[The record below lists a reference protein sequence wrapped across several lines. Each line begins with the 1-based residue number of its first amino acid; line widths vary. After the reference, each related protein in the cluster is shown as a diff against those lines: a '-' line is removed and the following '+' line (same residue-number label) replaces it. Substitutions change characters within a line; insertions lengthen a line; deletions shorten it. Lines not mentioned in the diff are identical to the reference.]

1 MKAVY
6 NDSSVPE
13 KEAKARYFFP
23 ENIMMENAA
32 SALEREIDGFFGTT
46 NNSECRTDFCDDNNF
61 KRKNDFYTC
70 HPNHAKSILILC
82 GSGNNGGDGLALAR
96 RIYGKYDVKVVLIS
110 APKTDEAKTQ
120 LKMAQSVGVEILELQ
135 QFEQITNPEQNTLKK
150 SDEPFVNP
158 VLVPDV
164 IVDCIFGT
172 GFHGELPANIK
183 SLLEKI
189 NESPEY
195 KSAYKIACDIPSAL
209 YFKADVTVTMGALK
223 SILFSDKAKD
233 VTGKIKVA
241 DLGINNSIFEKCAAP
256 DAFLIEE
263 IDAKFPLRTKK
274 SAHKGTYGHTAVFAG
289 EKSGAAIIAAES
301 ALAFGSGLTTLV
313 KSERS
318 NLEQFKIT
326 PELMISDSIPKT
338 TTAILLGPG
347 LGTPDEKTLD
357 AIKEWFKAGTDKAKT
372 QTHAH
377 TATDNPASNTS
388 ANQTS
393 RALVLDA
400 DMLSYPKIV
409 DFLKELCET
418 STQNTPAI
426 TNSTNHT
433 KSSSTHADSVS
444 IASALRIIL
453 TPHPKE
459 LATLYSALGFEN
471 YTAVQAAQNRFKI
484 AEKIIQKFP
493 QLTLIMKSANTIIA
507 QKSPETNAKDF
518 SDART
523 ESQKTTKTSEVDF
536 YIVAEGTPALA
547 KGGSGDVLAG
557 MTASLLAQ
565 GYSAKDAAITAVY
578 AHAIASTNFS
588 GGMGWNL
595 SPQALIGQ
603 ISALTK

>member
-1 MKAVY
+1 
-6 NDSSVPE
+6 
-13 KEAKARYFFP
+13 
-23 ENIMMENAA
+23 
-32 SALEREIDGFFGTT
+32 
-46 NNSECRTDFCDDNNF
+46 
-61 KRKNDFYTC
+61 
-70 HPNHAKSILILC
+70 
-82 GSGNNGGDGLALAR
+82 
-96 RIYGKYDVKVVLIS
+96 
-110 APKTDEAKTQ
+110 
-120 LKMAQSVGVEILELQ
+120 MAQAVGVEIQDLQ

-158 VLVPDV
+158 VFVPGV

-189 NESPEY
+189 NESPDY

-241 DLGINNSIFEKCAAP
+241 DLGINSSIFEKCDSP

-274 SAHKGTYGHTAVFAG
+274 SAHKGTYGHTTVFAG

-347 LGTPDEKTLD
+347 LGTPDKKTLD

-377 TATDNPASNTS
+377 TATDNSDSNTS

-409 DFLKELCET
+409 DFLKELCEPCSTQTPSETLFSAPEQTPCST
-418 STQNTPAI
+418 ST
-426 TNSTNHT
+426 ST
-433 KSSSTHADSVS
+433 
-444 IASALRIIL
+444 RIIL

-459 LATLYSALGFEN
+459 LATLYSALGLGN
-471 YTAVQAAQNRFKI
+471 YTAVQAAQNRFEI

-507 QKSPETNAKDF
+507 QKSPETNAADF
-518 SDART
+518 STTTKKSR
-523 ESQKTTKTSEVDF
+523 KPTKTSGVDF

-547 KGGSGDVLAG
+547 KGGSGDGLAG

-588 GGMGWNL
+588 RGMGWNL